1 MSSSNR
7 TTSKGGKGS
16 KTDNKTHK
24 SEKSDTGKGSDKQ
37 QANRDSTHSKS
48 EDPSIKEK
56 VRQLIEMSQRSEE
69 EVCLA
74 LHECDG
80 DVNTAMNMLL
90 EDIGHGEWETRVKK
104 KKSRQASAS
113 KQDKAEENA
122 GGEEWSEIQPSGGV
136 GTGNGN
142 DKDKP
147 RNKNGPPRLHGRHN
161 DSRGWRGREKQLE
174 SIDDAGCDGVFR
186 ASGTKFTL
194 QNSTGLNQNIS
205 LNLT

>member
-90 EDIGHGEWETRVKK
+90 EDIGHV
-104 KKSRQASAS
+104 S
-113 KQDKAEENA
+113 KIDLIFFFFCHWKGDFEFGKA
-122 GGEEWSEIQPSGGV
+122 
-136 GTGNGN
+136 
-142 DKDKP
+142 
-147 RNKNGPPRLHGRHN
+147 
-161 DSRGWRGREKQLE
+161 KQ
-174 SIDDAGCDGVFR
+174 
-186 ASGTKFTL
+186 
-194 QNSTGLNQNIS
+194 
-205 LNLT
+205 

>member
-24 SEKSDTGKGSDKQ
+24 SEKSDTGELVAAITKNADFIRFVIGKGSDKQ

-90 EDIGHGEWETRVKK
+90 EDIGHVSKIDLIYFFFVIGKAILSLE
-104 KKSRQASAS
+104 RQNNEMEL
-113 KQDKAEENA
+113 D
-122 GGEEWSEIQPSGGV
+122 
-136 GTGNGN
+136 
-142 DKDKP
+142 
-147 RNKNGPPRLHGRHN
+147 
-161 DSRGWRGREKQLE
+161 
-174 SIDDAGCDGVFR
+174 F
-186 ASGTKFTL
+186 
-194 QNSTGLNQNIS
+194 S
-205 LNLT
+205 LFLFY